1 MRRETTNEK
10 KNILKKQKHGYLISI
25 GVAKAFEGID
35 VNRTLSSLHQ
45 GLFKLRFQSVSV
57 SSKELHFY
65 FPSLQTKVNCT

>member
-1 MRRETTNEK
+1 MK
-10 KNILKKQKHGYLISI
+10 KKHILKKQKHGYLISI